1 MDGYFELLSGEIGL
15 DFGEE
20 SELEVTGFD
29 DGADVF
35 VHFEGVVEKHTKV
48 FGGRADI
55 GGQGVRYCE
64 RRVRVVV
71 ENDNLSFVL
80 V

>member
-15 DFGEE
+15 EFGEE

-48 FGGRADI
+48 FRWINVQQIGFNDMASNSDETFVDI
-55 GGQGVRYCE
+55 
-64 RRVRVVV
+64 
-71 ENDNLSFVL
+71 
-80 V
+80 